1 MKYLIIVLLL
11 VGCNNKPVVV
21 TKAITHYP
29 KVVYNS
35 CSDIYAVVTDT
46 NVYHRASFL
55 FFGKNVPV
63 NENASFS
70 NGVGVYFGS
79 YNQEVSEPAP
89 PSLVVISQLHDTLR
103 FANLGGEFQFKDSI
117 TALKTY
123 LSFVKECK
131 DSEDL
136 QNIPIRKK
144 IKEFYEQQAAKHIKD
159 SIAHRAQFVAD
170 SIYKCRH
177 TYN

>member
-11 VGCNNKPVVV
+11 VGCNNKPAVV
-21 TKAITHYP
+21 TKAIVHYP
-29 KVVYNS
+29 KVVFNS

-46 NVYHRASFL
+46 NVYHRAL

-63 NENASFS
+63 KGELNTNYT
-70 NGVGVYFGS
+70 VYMGS
-79 YNQEVSEPAP
+79 YNVGYSEIQPAP

-103 FANLGGEFQFKDSI
+103 FADLGGEFQFKDSI
-117 TALKTY
+117 TALKSY